1 MSEVLCENEPFV
13 LCFKKSDRRCFVIAI
28 ISNNEAAIGFSSF
41 DQFFRYPFFSPS
53 FFLSTLLFSLSLS
66 FSFLLFP
73 FDSPPFYLF
82 LFYFRAD
89 LPLVPFVPFS
99 FVSSSFHSFLF
110 FSFFFLF
117 LSSSSSSHRATK
129 EDYTCKRRTRD
140 DRKIVL
146 TTHKDDREITK
157 ASFH

>member
-66 FSFLLFP
+66 LFPSFPFRLSAILSIPILFQSRPAPRSIRSFL
-73 FDSPPFYLF
+73 
-82 LFYFRAD
+82 FRS
-89 LPLVPFVPFS
+89 LLVPFVS
-99 FVSSSFHSFLF
+99 L
-110 FSFFFLF
+110 FLF
-117 LSSSSSSHRATK
+117 LFSFSFIVIIVTSS
-129 EDYTCKRRTRD
+129 YQRR
-140 DRKIVL
+140 L
-146 TTHKDDREITK
+146 HM
-157 ASFH
+157 